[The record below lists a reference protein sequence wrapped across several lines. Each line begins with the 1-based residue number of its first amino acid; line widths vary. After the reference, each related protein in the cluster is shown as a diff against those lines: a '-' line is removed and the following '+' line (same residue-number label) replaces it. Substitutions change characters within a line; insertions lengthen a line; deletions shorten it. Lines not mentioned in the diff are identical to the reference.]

1 MKEKILNI
9 SDGKKYTF
17 STYFVINNGKLFST
31 SDFNFDDSLRNCFYI
46 KKFGSNTHP
55 VIYLDTKVDN
65 KWVNRDQV
73 IRDYNALMYFVVANE
88 NSFICIRGFSRAVIC
103 QIVRMINE
111 VKGANIKPVKFKSKL
126 AEARYEKY
134 LLTKEQMIEELNE
147 KLENSGDI
155 ETAGQFM
162 KICHSVFSKDKIK
175 SRHKMILLKR
185 K

>member
-1 MKEKILNI
+1 MKDKVLNTYN
-9 SDGKKYTF
+9 GKEYTF

-31 SDFNFDDSLRNCFYI
+31 TNFNFDENLKNCFYI

-65 KWVNRDQV
+65 KWINKNQV
-73 IRDYNALMYFVVANE
+73 IGDYNQLMDFLVANE
-88 NSFICIRGFSRAVIC
+88 NSYICMRGFSRAVIS
-103 QIVRMINE
+103 QIVRMTNE
-111 VKGANIKPVKFKSKL
+111 LKGTDIKPVKFKSKL

>member
-17 STYFVINNGKLFST
+17 STYFVINNGKLFSIN
-31 SDFNFDDSLRNCFYI
+31 DFNFDENLKNCFYI

-55 VIYLDTKVDN
+55 VIYLDTKFDN
-65 KWVNRDQV
+65 KWVSKNQV
-73 IRDYNALMYFVVANE
+73 IGDYNALMDFVVANK
-88 NSFICIRGFSRAVIC
+88 NSYICIRGFSRATIGSF
-103 QIVRMINE
+103 VRMINE
-111 VKGANIKPVKFKSKL
+111 VKGANIKQVKFKNKL
-126 AEARYEKY
+126 AEARYEEY
-134 LLTKEQMIEELNE
+134 LSTKEQMIEELNE

-162 KICHSVFSKDKIK
+162 KICHSVFNKDKIK